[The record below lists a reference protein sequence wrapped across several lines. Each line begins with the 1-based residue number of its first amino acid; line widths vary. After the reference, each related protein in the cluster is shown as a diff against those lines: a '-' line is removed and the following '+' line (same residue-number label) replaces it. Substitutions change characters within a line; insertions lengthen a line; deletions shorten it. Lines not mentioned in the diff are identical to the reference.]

1 MRYRKFSAS
10 SLALAFAAVIPL
22 IFFGA
27 TIVSTCAFSQEVVT
41 VGPSSLPNGSVGK
54 PYTQL
59 IRATDNDSDDD
70 DFFTNDPEDSYTYA
84 VTAGSLPPGLTLGSG
99 PADRKS

>member
-10 SLALAFAAVIPL
+10 SMALAFAAVIPL

-54 PYTQL
+54 PYDQL

-70 DFFTNDPEDSYTYA
+70 DFFTNDPRTR
-84 VTAGSLPPGLTLGSG
+84 TLMQ
-99 PADRKS
+99 